1 MYTFTFNNYQLM
13 ANYQFISFSDSVFS
27 ENKARTKTS
36 EDRPLSGEICV
47 SVHQVGV
54 KHRVNHKNELK
65 IWSVTLL
72 NGFTSLE
79 TTSQSQAH
87 QMPPTPPPV
96 SQTFLI
102 LTRTHLSFCNGQ
114 TCLQTGKTVLSYL
127 NFKPVALNCKL
138 SQRIR
143 KPLVGKQQILHFYQ
157 RKCVLNK
164 FLIVLKNTFIFRN
177 LKHFYCS
184 KILGIDL
191 VFLNFNISLLLLSNR
206 F

>member
-1 MYTFTFNNYQLM
+1 MEKSNAHQRRENGKINPMYTFTFNNYQLM

-79 TTSQSQAH
+79 TTSVVSGSPDAPH
-87 QMPPTPPPV
+87 PPSRVPN
-96 SQTFLI
+96 I
-102 LTRTHLSFCNGQ
+102 LNSHTYTLVLLQWADLSTNWQ
-114 TCLQTGKTVLSYL
+114 NSLVLPE
-127 NFKPVALNCKL
+127 F
-138 SQRIR
+138 
-143 KPLVGKQQILHFYQ
+143 
-157 RKCVLNK
+157 
-164 FLIVLKNTFIFRN
+164 
-177 LKHFYCS
+177 
-184 KILGIDL
+184 
-191 VFLNFNISLLLLSNR
+191 
-206 F
+206 